1 MMNTR
6 GAPLAPPLP
15 LTTIRIPARR
25 SAARSALRS
34 AVPVYLFMLP
44 ALALF
49 LLWWLYPLGTAF
61 VMSFTR
67 WNLIKPSVFVGLDNY
82 QRALHDPVFWQAL
95 RNTSEYMVI
104 TVAGQLVLGLG
115 AALLLDRQ
123 LRFRAV
129 LRVLYYLPVV
139 TSWVVVS
146 LIFVFLFNSQ
156 AGVVN
161 FVLRDVL
168 HVIPRNVNWLGD
180 PATAL
185 PVVAV
190 LGIWKGVGWT
200 MVIFMAGLQSI
211 PTVLYEAAA
220 IDGAS
225 GWRRFVYVTL
235 PLLRNTS
242 LFVLVMLVIGGFQ
255 AFISI
260 YVMTEGGPLHSTEV
274 VLTYMYKEAFDSLDL
289 GYGAALSYLLAAIV
303 FVVSLVQIRLL
314 RRQVV
319 Y

>member
-115 AALLLDRQ
+115 AALLLDR
-123 LRFRAV
+123 
-129 LRVLYYLPVV
+129 
-139 TSWVVVS
+139 
-146 LIFVFLFNSQ
+146 
-156 AGVVN
+156 
-161 FVLRDVL
+161 
-168 HVIPRNVNWLGD
+168 
-180 PATAL
+180 
-185 PVVAV
+185 
-190 LGIWKGVGWT
+190 
-200 MVIFMAGLQSI
+200 
-211 PTVLYEAAA
+211 
-220 IDGAS
+220 
-225 GWRRFVYVTL
+225 
-235 PLLRNTS
+235 
-242 LFVLVMLVIGGFQ
+242 
-255 AFISI
+255 
-260 YVMTEGGPLHSTEV
+260 
-274 VLTYMYKEAFDSLDL
+274 
-289 GYGAALSYLLAAIV
+289 
-303 FVVSLVQIRLL
+303 
-314 RRQVV
+314 
-319 Y
+319 